1 VTLDASG
8 IAKTSAAVSVGAS
21 AALSAAF
28 TPMST
33 AYLASAT
40 TGTATVDG
48 TDSQAGSISIALT
61 VPPAGSLVVTVVVGT
76 VTLALHHVASN
87 TKPIATG
94 MLQPVTV
101 TENRNYVPGWSA
113 TGQASNLTAAG
124 QPVPGTQLGWIP
136 AGTVTGGAELGAP
149 VAPGNPGLG
158 SAGAVLAMASP
169 GAGLGTDTLSAE
181 LLLAVPPDA
190 ESGPYAGTLTITL
203 VEAGPQSASA
213 AAGLPTT
220 G

>member
-1 VTLDASG
+1 M
-8 IAKTSAAVSVGAS
+8 SAGAA

-33 AYLASAT
+33 AYLASAA

-48 TDSQAGSISIALT
+48 ADSQAGSISIALT
-61 VPPAGSLVVTVVVGT
+61 VPPAGSLVATVLMGT
-76 VTLALHHVASN
+76 VTLALHDVARN
-87 TKPIATG
+87 TKPIAAG

-101 TENRNYVPGWSA
+101 TENRNYLPGWSV
-113 TGQASNLTAAG
+113 TGQATNLTAAG
-124 QPVPGTQLGWIP
+124 QPVPGRQLGWIP
-136 AGTVTGGAELGAP
+136 AGTVTGGAKLGAP

-158 SAGAVLAMASP
+158 SAGAVLAQASP

-181 LLLAVPPDA
+181 LLLAVPPGA
-190 ESGPYAGTLTITL
+190 EGGPYAGTLTITF

-213 AAGLPTT
+213 AAGLPSTR
-220 G
+220 